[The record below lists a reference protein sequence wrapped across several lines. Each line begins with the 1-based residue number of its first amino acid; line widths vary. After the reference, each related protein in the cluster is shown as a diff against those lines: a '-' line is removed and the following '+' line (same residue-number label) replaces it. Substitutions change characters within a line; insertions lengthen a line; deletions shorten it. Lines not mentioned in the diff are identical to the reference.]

1 MSYKR
6 QELPTFENTLFHP
19 RFLVAHLFSFLCRV
33 VVFAYF
39 RPGMIAMMLVRVIGY
54 DGGMRGT
61 MLVPVIRYDGGMR
74 GTMLV
79 RVIRYDDGMR
89 GTMRVCL

>member
-39 RPGMIAMMLVRVIGY
+39 RHGMIAMMLVRVIGY
-54 DGGMRGT
+54 DAGACNQVRWWYE
-61 MLVPVIRYDGGMR
+61 RYDVGACNM
-74 GTMLV
+74 V
-79 RVIRYDDGMR
+79 R
-89 GTMRVCL
+89 

>member
-6 QELPTFENTLFHP
+6 QELPIFDNTLFHP

-33 VVFAYF
+33 VVFSCF
-39 RPGMIAMMLVRVIGY
+39 RPGMSGMMLVRVI
-54 DGGMRGT
+54 
-61 MLVPVIRYDGGMR
+61 RYDDGMR

-89 GTMRVCL
+89 GTMLVPVIR